1 MHQLMTYDRGKK
13 NEVDQGL
20 KYPKE
25 SNLMRFEARYTRS
38 MGITSHCEFRT
49 YSDLLESPTES
60 MYKAYSKLVDLHWKP
75 NQTEI
80 EFNQL
85 DSTALMDIL
94 ALAIKHYPRNYI
106 QTILLWTAQSQTGIT
121 AKQLETALMQ
131 LGRNKK
137 TVQRQIKNYNQL
149 INEISFINSSFHHQC
164 IDLQI
169 QKRNELID
177 HFILPYKIA

>member
-1 MHQLMTYDRGKK
+1 
-13 NEVDQGL
+13 
-20 KYPKE
+20 
-25 SNLMRFEARYTRS
+25 
-38 MGITSHCEFRT
+38 
-49 YSDLLESPTES
+49 
-60 MYKAYSKLVDLHWKP
+60 
-75 NQTEI
+75 
-80 EFNQL
+80 
-85 DSTALMDIL
+85 MDIL
-94 ALAIKHYPRNYI
+94 SLAIKHYPRNYI